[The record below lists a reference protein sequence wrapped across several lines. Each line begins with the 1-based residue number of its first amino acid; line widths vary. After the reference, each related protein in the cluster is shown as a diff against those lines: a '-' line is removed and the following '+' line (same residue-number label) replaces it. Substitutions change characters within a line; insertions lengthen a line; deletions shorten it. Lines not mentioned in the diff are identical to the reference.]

1 MIRLIEASNFRS
13 LKYISQTLGSFHVLI
28 GANATGKTTFLDVIK
43 FIADIVNMG
52 IDKAV
57 FARVAHF
64 DELTFAGK
72 GGDIELAIEA
82 ELPENIQA
90 KFKPIAYSTI
100 RYEIRIGTYKD
111 TGEIAVIDE
120 KIILLTNNETEIN
133 SELSN
138 YNQVNCN
145 IFNKKNISTSKII
158 ASKKQSRNANYFSE
172 PTDISVIEG
181 HELSYTFGTKKTAL
195 SNLPDDEIHFPAAT
209 WFKNLLQEGVDQI
222 VLDSL
227 QMRNPSA
234 SGQSVLFKT
243 DGSNLAWVIE
253 NLKKDKNRFQLMLEH
268 IQTAFPDI
276 TDIITIEREEDR
288 KRYIKVKYGNNIEVP
303 SWLVS
308 DGTLRFLALTIT
320 AYLTNLKGI
329 FLIEEPEN
337 GIHPKAIESMFQS
350 LSSVYSAQI
359 LLATHSSIILG
370 LVEPKHLL
378 CFAKTPD
385 GITTIVSG
393 NKHPKLKDWKG
404 NPNLNLLF
412 ASGILS

>member
-1 MIRLIEASNFRS
+1 MIKLIEASNFRS
-13 LKYISQTLGSFHVLI
+13 LKYISQTLGPFHVLI

-82 ELPENIQA
+82 EIPKAIQSIYT
-90 KFKPIAYSTI
+90 PITYSAI
-100 RYEIRIGTYKD
+100 RYEIKIGIEKS
-111 TGEIAVIDE
+111 TGEIAVLDE
-120 KIILLTNNETEIN
+120 RIMLLTNNDQ
-133 SELSN
+133 ELSN
-138 YNQVNCN
+138 PGSHNQGLDTF
-145 IFNKKNISTSKII
+145 IFNKSFNSSPKII
-158 ASKKQSRNANYFSE
+158 AVKKHNFNANYTVE
-172 PTDISVIEG
+172 PTTLMGGRD
-181 HELSYTFGTKKTAL
+181 LTFLFGTKNTAL
-195 SNLPDDEIHFPAAT
+195 TNLPYDENQFPT
-209 WFKNLLQEGVDQI
+209 TIWFKNLLLEGVDQI

-234 SGQSVLFKT
+234 SGQSTLFKT
-243 DGSNLAWVIE
+243 NGSNLAWIIE
-253 NLKKDKNRFQLMLEH
+253 NLRKDKNRFELWLDH

-276 TDIITIEREEDR
+276 TDIITIERAEDR
-288 KRYIKVKYGNNIEVP
+288 KRYLKVKYKNNIDVP

-320 AYLTNLKGI
+320 AYLSNLKGI

-337 GIHPKAIESMFQS
+337 GIHPKAIESMFLS
-350 LSSVYSAQI
+350 LSSVYSSQI

-370 LVEPKHLL
+370 MVESSHLL

-385 GITTIVSG
+385 GVTTIVSG